1 MSGLFDDA
9 RTAPVRSDHGHV
21 DDERAEDVVGIR
33 VHRHGL
39 APLIISLEQR
49 QPTVLIGRS
58 NQVDLRLHD
67 DRISRVHALLRRDGR
82 RWTYVDL
89 GSGNGSHVV
98 VAGEPAVLRAGE
110 SIALCPGEAI
120 HLANGRT
127 WLEPLTVLPHS
138 DVNASTRS
146 TEGLVFE
153 ARLASAATSKLPVFL
168 HGRSGSGK
176 TWAAQVLHERS
187 GRRGRFIAI
196 NCARLPTDMAHLH
209 SELLGH
215 VRAAFT
221 GASDDRLGQ
230 VFAADNG
237 TLFLDEVDSLSSE
250 AQGFLL
256 DVLDG
261 KGVLLPFGMA
271 PTSPKVPHRPLFRV
285 VAASKNELVNSRM
298 RGDLCER
305 LTKGEIIAVPTLA
318 ARNEDIP
325 GFIEQARLQ
334 AEVDDEHQRP
344 VFSREAID
352 VLCAD
357 PWPGEVRAL
366 RATVTVL
373 VDRAARSGK
382 RIIDVDAARQRL
394 AEIRAAFGPRV
405 SIEVDDDD
413 DDDDN
418 TGAFRRH
425 PTVVDQGAVSVS
437 VLNIKPSSRHA
448 TLEDVQAALTAQG
461 NNIDRT
467 AVALG
472 WSRNTL
478 TRKMDELGIVRPGRT
493 PR

>member
-1 MSGLFDDA
+1 M
-9 RTAPVRSDHGHV
+9 
-21 DDERAEDVVGIR
+21 
-33 VHRHGL
+33 
-39 APLIISLEQR
+39 
-49 QPTVLIGRS
+49 
-58 NQVDLRLHD
+58 
-67 DRISRVHALLRRDGR
+67 
-82 RWTYVDL
+82 
-89 GSGNGSHVV
+89 
-98 VAGEPAVLRAGE
+98 
-110 SIALCPGEAI
+110 
-120 HLANGRT
+120 
-127 WLEPLTVLPHS
+127 
-138 DVNASTRS
+138 
-146 TEGLVFE
+146 
-153 ARLASAATSKLPVFL
+153 
-168 HGRSGSGK
+168 
-176 TWAAQVLHERS
+176 
-187 GRRGRFIAI
+187 
-196 NCARLPTDMAHLH
+196 
-209 SELLGH
+209 
-215 VRAAFT
+215 
-221 GASDDRLGQ
+221 
-230 VFAADNG
+230 
-237 TLFLDEVDSLSSE
+237 
-250 AQGFLL
+250 
-256 DVLDG
+256 
-261 KGVLLPFGMA
+261 
-271 PTSPKVPHRPLFRV
+271 
-285 VAASKNELVNSRM
+285 
-298 RGDLCER
+298 
-305 LTKGEIIAVPTLA
+305 
-318 ARNEDIP
+318 
-325 GFIEQARLQ
+325 
-334 AEVDDEHQRP
+334 
-344 VFSREAID
+344 FSREAID